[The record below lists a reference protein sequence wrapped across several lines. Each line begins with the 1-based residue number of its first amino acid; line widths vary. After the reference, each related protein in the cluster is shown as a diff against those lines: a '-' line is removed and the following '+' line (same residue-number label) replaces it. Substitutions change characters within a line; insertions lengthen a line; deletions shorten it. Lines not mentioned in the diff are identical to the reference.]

1 MKANRIKLLA
11 VAAMAAL
18 PVFSMAQ
25 SGSNAKTALSKVNSE
40 LTGIFDTVAN
50 LALVIAGVMAVVGV
64 IMVFAKIQQ
73 GDQQAAKT
81 IGGWFGGIL
90 FVSLAIGIVIKAF
103 FIS

>member
-1 MKANRIKLLA
+1 MKFLA
-11 VAAMAAL
+11 VAALTVSPLA
-18 PVFSMAQ
+18 VMAQ
-25 SGSNAKTALSKVNSE
+25 SGSQAKTALTKVTTE
-40 LTGIFDTVAN
+40 LSGIFDTVSN

-81 IGGWFGGIL
+81 IGGWFGGIM

-103 FIS
+103 FL

>member
-1 MKANRIKLLA
+1 MKANRIKLFA

-25 SGSNAKTALSKVNSE
+25 SGSQAKSALTQVTSE
-40 LTGIFDTVAN
+40 LKGIFETVST
-50 LALVIAGVMAVVGV
+50 LALIIAALVAIVGA

-81 IGGWFGGIL
+81 IGGWFGAVL

-103 FIS
+103 FL

>member
-1 MKANRIKLLA
+1 MKSLA
-11 VAAMAAL
+11 VAALAVSPLA
-18 PVFSMAQ
+18 VMAQ
-25 SGSNAKTALSKVNSE
+25 SGSQAKTALTKVTTE
-40 LTGIFDTVAN
+40 LSGIFDTVSN

-81 IGGWFGGIL
+81 IGGWFGGIM

-103 FIS
+103 FL